1 MHEYIVCTGVLIYQ
15 PQTLL
20 TFSERERERAAVVVS
35 MDGRESEHGNKSM
48 YKPGMHADPP
58 ALLCVHTTAG
68 DGSAGKLKTRACAQD
83 YLSLT

>member
-1 MHEYIVCTGVLIYQ
+1 
-15 PQTLL
+15 
-20 TFSERERERAAVVVS
+20 

-48 YKPGMHADPP
+48 YKPGMHAMHADPP

-68 DGSAGKLKTRACAQD
+68 DGSAGKLQTRACAQD